1 MIKLVDLLK
10 EMYDKNLIGSEWGEG
25 GQHIVYE
32 YGSDKVI
39 KFNHERGELGYNVKI
54 FTEHSDIFPK
64 VYDMGEDYVILEKLD
79 DDKFVKEIWKI
90 KTILHNNAKSLSS
103 ETPPENPYIAKLL
116 QRSRNDDSKYY
127 SSNITELIYNNLED
141 NKLKEE
147 FQKEL
152 PSNLYNSLIKN
163 YYPLLQKVKNISWS
177 SKNKKDINDEN
188 FGYSSKGE
196 LKMLDI

>member
-32 YGSDKVI
+32 YGPDKVI
-39 KFNHERGELGYNVKI
+39 KFNHERGKLGYNVKI
-54 FTEHSDIFPK
+54 FTEHPDVFPK
-64 VYDMGEDYVILEKLD
+64 VYDMGEDYIILEKLD
-79 DDKFVKEIWKI
+79 DNKFIKEIWKI
-90 KTILHNNAKSLSS
+90 KRIFHNNAKSISS
-103 ETPPENPYIAKLL
+103 EDVPKNPYIAKLL
-116 QRSRNDDSKYY
+116 QRSRNNDSKYY

-163 YYPLLQKVKNISWS
+163 YYPLLQKVKNISWN

-188 FGYSSKGE
+188 FGYNLKGE